1 MTEGIDQ
8 LIYNDEFPGIAYN
21 KFTGQFFGRKSG
33 NPGRQDAQQGLL
45 ANSLR
50 QEVLSRPSAGL
61 VLLLWGLAQRD

>member
-8 LIYNDEFPGIAYN
+8 LIYNDEFPGLAYN
-21 KFTGQFFGRKSG
+21 KFTGQFLWKEKWK
-33 NPGRQDAQQGLL
+33 PDRQDAQQGLL